1 MQSVSNCPIGLVSKN
16 TINSAA
22 TFTGWVAC
30 PWKYINVV
38 GSGRYVS
45 NKPDKITR
53 YDLLKAA
60 HDAEMQELLTEGGL
74 KGKSKHKKRTKVT
87 LETISE
93 ENSSN
98 ESIC

>member
-1 MQSVSNCPIGLVSKN
+1 M
-16 TINSAA
+16 
-22 TFTGWVAC
+22 
-30 PWKYINVV
+30 
-38 GSGRYVS
+38 S

-74 KGKSKHKKRTKVT
+74 KGKSKRKKRTKVT

>member
-1 MQSVSNCPIGLVSKN
+1 MQSISDCPFGLVSRN
-16 TINSAA
+16 TVSSVSIFAE
-22 TFTGWVAC
+22 WVAC

-53 YDLLKAA
+53 HDLLQAA
-60 HDAEMQELLTEGGL
+60 QEAEMQELLAESGL
-74 KGKSKHKKRTKVT
+74 KGRHKHKKKSKLT
-87 LETISE
+87 LETITE

-98 ESIC
+98 ESFF